1 MPKSHVFGD
10 LVLANITSF
19 NENMLG
25 VQRSASDNSSEAKR
39 CTHPFPLFFCAYFL
53 HDMEVPQSCQLLLY
67 MFTLDLFHLHSFLRT
82 FFTRFAR
89 NKDDL
94 MKISKSPMYPMYQSN
109 ISIRFWQVRLESF
122 LETRYKSIQLRCS

>member
-10 LVLANITSF
+10 LVLVLCILYLNKSANITSF

-89 NKDDL
+89 NKDNL
-94 MKISKSPMYPMYQSN
+94 MKISKSPMYPMYPFIPCINQSYQ
-109 ISIRFWQVRLESF
+109 FTF
-122 LETRYKSIQLRCS
+122 GKSD